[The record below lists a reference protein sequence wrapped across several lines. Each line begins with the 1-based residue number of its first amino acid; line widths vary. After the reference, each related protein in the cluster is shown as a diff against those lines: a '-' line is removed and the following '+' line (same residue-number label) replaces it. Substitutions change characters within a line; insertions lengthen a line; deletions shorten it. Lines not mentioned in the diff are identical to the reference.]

1 MVTTRTEILEEG
13 AEFLV
18 LTDEVDVRVVVA
30 SASEDWVLEPVLTL
44 AAGSEMPEGP
54 EGPTIKREALEEE
67 VEAEGAAEATLVAA
81 AAPDEAD
88 TA

>member
-1 MVTTRTEILEEG
+1 VVTTLTEILEEG

-54 EGPTIKREALEEE
+54 TIKREALEEE

-81 AAPDEAD
+81 AAPPDEAD